1 MVTVMMLRVMVM
13 ASDEGDD
20 SDCYDAE
27 GDGDGQ

>member
-20 SDCYDAE
+20 GDRYDAE